1 MEVHAESSASVP
13 SLTMQVVKGV
23 WWNCRTGKAKRRIWA
38 SIARN
43 TRMVCMFTRSGVG
56 VSSGGSRAQL
66 DTFST
71 ALNLRA
77 DNGRWRPIVDLMSE
91 PWNFMRQAENE
102 ELTRESANELGT

>member
-1 MEVHAESSASVP
+1 MHAESSASVP

-23 WWNCRTGKAKRRIWA
+23 WWNCRTGKAKRRIWV

-43 TRMVCMFTRSGVG
+43 TRIVCMFTRSGVG
-56 VSSGGSRAQL
+56 VSRGGSRAQL

-77 DNGRWRPIVDLMSE
+77 DSGRCRPIVDLMSE
-91 PWNFMRQAENE
+91 LRDLMK
-102 ELTRESANELGT
+102 